1 MFKEE
6 KMKKATVLILSV
18 LLFWGI
24 GLSIFMPKVTEAQT
38 ITWKMQTT
46 WPAGMALHTSAVG
59 LAKRIE
65 EMTGGR
71 LKIEVL
77 PAGAIVPAF
86 EVLGAV
92 HKGTIDAA
100 HGWSAY
106 WIGRHPAANLFSSVA
121 GGPFGMDN
129 VDYAGWLYHGG
140 GLEFYRELYL
150 DVMKMKVMVFPT
162 DIIAS
167 EPLGW
172 FKKPIK
178 SWAELKGLKM
188 RESGLTAEIY
198 KEAGITVVA
207 MPGGEIL
214 PALERGVI
222 DGAAFMCPTTDKELG
237 LMDVA
242 KYYHAPG
249 IHRHTGTLEF
259 LINKDV
265 WDKLPG
271 DIKAIIDIASREN
284 LFRAWIDLVDK
295 NVKDLEVLKT
305 KHGVKMVETS
315 KETLLEI
322 LKAWDKVAARYVAKD
337 PFFAKV
343 YASQKEYAK
352 KIVEYRRD
360 FYVPYELVADYYW
373 PKKK

>member
-1 MFKEE
+1 M
-6 KMKKATVLILSV
+6 LSV
-18 LLFWGI
+18 LMFVGI
-24 GLSIFMPKVTEAQT
+24 GALVFTPKTTDAQT

-46 WPAGMALHTSAVG
+46 WPAGMALHTSAVALG
-59 LAKRIE
+59 KRIE

-92 HKGTIDAA
+92 HKGTIDAG

-140 GLEFYRELYL
+140 GLELYRELYL
-150 DVMKMKVMVFPT
+150 DAMKMNVMVFPT

-178 SWAELKGLKM
+178 SWADLKGIKM
-188 RESGLTAEIY
+188 REAGLTAEIY

-214 PALERGVI
+214 PAMERGVI
-222 DGAAFMCPTTDKELG
+222 DGAAFMCPTTDRELG

-242 KYYHAPG
+242 KFYHAPG
-249 IHRHTGTLEF
+249 IHRHTGTLEL
-259 LINKDV
+259 LINKEK
-265 WDKLPG
+265 WDKLPA
-271 DIKAIIDIASREN
+271 DLKAIVDVASREN
-284 LFRAWIDLVDK
+284 LFRAWVDLVDK
-295 NVKDLEVLKT
+295 NVKDLELLKT
-305 KHGVKMVETS
+305 KHGVKVVETP
-315 KETLLEI
+315 KEVILEI

-343 YASQKEYAK
+343 YASQKEYARK
-352 KIVEYRRD
+352 MVEYRRE

>member
-1 MFKEE
+1 
-6 KMKKATVLILSV
+6 MKKATVLILSV
-18 LLFWGI
+18 FMFAGI
-24 GLSIFMPKVTEAQT
+24 GLLVFTPKTTEAQT
-38 ITWKMQTT
+38 ISWKMQTT
-46 WPAGMALHTSAVG
+46 WPAGIALHRSAVG

-65 EMTGGR
+65 EMSGGR
-71 LKIEVL
+71 IKIDIV

-92 HKGTIDAA
+92 DKGTLHAG

-106 WIGRHPAANLFSSVA
+106 WVGKHPAANLFSSVA

-129 VDYAGWLYHGG
+129 VDYAQWLYHGG
-140 GLEFYRELYL
+140 GLELYRELYL
-150 DVMKMKVMVFPT
+150 DAMKLKVMVFPT

-172 FKKPIK
+172 FKKPIR
-178 SWAELKGLKM
+178 SWADLKGIKM
-188 RESGLTAEIY
+188 RETGLTAEIY
-198 KEAGITVVA
+198 KEAGITVIT

-222 DGAAFMCPTTDKELG
+222 DGAAWMCPTMDKELG
-237 LMDVA
+237 LMDVV
-242 KYYHAPG
+242 KFYHAPG
-249 IHRHTGTLEF
+249 MHRHTGTLE
-259 LINKDV
+259 LVINKDT
-265 WDKLPG
+265 WDKLPA
-271 DIKAIIDIASREN
+271 DLKAIIDVASREN
-284 LFRAWIDLVDK
+284 LFRSWIDLVDQ
-295 NVKDLEVLKT
+295 NIKDLELLKT
-305 KHGVKMVETS
+305 KHNVKMVETP
-315 KETLLEI
+315 KEVIMEI

-343 YASQKEYAK
+343 YASQKDYAK

-360 FYVPYELVADYYW
+360 FYVPYETVADYYW

>member
-1 MFKEE
+1 MLG
-6 KMKKATVLILSV
+6 VLMILEMG
-18 LLFWGI
+18 LLVF
-24 GLSIFMPKVTEAQT
+24 SPKVSDAQT

-106 WIGRHPAANLFSSVA
+106 WIGKHPAANLFSSVA

-129 VDYAGWLYHGG
+129 VDYAGWLFHGG

-150 DVMKMKVMVFPT
+150 DVMKMRVMVFPT

-188 RESGLTAEIY
+188 REAGLTAEIY
-198 KEAGITVVA
+198 KEAGI
-207 MPGGEIL
+207 
-214 PALERGVI
+214 
-222 DGAAFMCPTTDKELG
+222 
-237 LMDVA
+237 
-242 KYYHAPG
+242 
-249 IHRHTGTLEF
+249 
-259 LINKDV
+259 
-265 WDKLPG
+265 
-271 DIKAIIDIASREN
+271 
-284 LFRAWIDLVDK
+284 
-295 NVKDLEVLKT
+295 
-305 KHGVKMVETS
+305 ETS
-315 KETLLEI
+315 EKG
-322 LKAWDKVAARYVAKD
+322 LKRIFRLGSWA
-337 PFFAKV
+337 
-343 YASQKEYAK
+343 
-352 KIVEYRRD
+352 
-360 FYVPYELVADYYW
+360 ELSFLPVSGERI
-373 PKKK
+373 PMIIGPS

>member
-1 MFKEE
+1 
-6 KMKKATVLILSV
+6 MKRLSV
-18 LLFWGI
+18 WFLSFALFI
-24 GLSIFMPKVTEAQT
+24 GLGSNISLPEAEAAAT

-46 WPAGMALHTSAVG
+46 WPAGMALHASAVG

-121 GGPFGMDN
+121 GGPFAMDN

-150 DVMKMKVMVFPT
+150 SAMNMKVMVFPT

-178 SWAELKGLKM
+178 SWADLKGIKM
-188 RESGLTAEIY
+188 REAGLTAEIY

-222 DGAAFMCPTTDKELG
+222 DGAAFMCPTTDRELG

-242 KYYHAPG
+242 KFYHAPG
-249 IHRHTGTLEF
+249 IHRHTGTLEL
-259 LINKDV
+259 LINKDA
-265 WDKLPG
+265 WDKLPS
-271 DIKAIIDIASREN
+271 DIKAIIDVASREN
-284 LFRAWIDLVDK
+284 LFRAWIELVDK

-305 KHGVKMVETS
+305 KHGVKVVETP
-315 KETLLEI
+315 KEVILEI

-343 YASQKEYAK
+343 YASQKEYAR
-352 KIVEYRRD
+352 KIVEYRRE

>member
-1 MFKEE
+1 
-6 KMKKATVLILSV
+6 MKKATVLVLSILMFV
-18 LLFWGI
+18 GI
-24 GLSIFMPKVTEAQT
+24 GLSVFTPKTTEAQT

-46 WPAGMALHTSAVG
+46 WPAGMALHTSAVA

-65 EMTGGR
+65 EMSGGR
-71 LKIEVL
+71 LKIDIM

-92 HKGTIDAA
+92 HKGTLDAA

-106 WIGRHPAANLFSSVA
+106 WIGKHPAANLFSSVA
-121 GGPFGMDN
+121 GGPFAMDN

-150 DVMKMKVMVFPT
+150 DAMKMKVMVFPT

-172 FKKPIK
+172 FKRPIK
-178 SWAELKGLKM
+178 SWADLKGLKM

-198 KEAGITVVA
+198 KEAGVTVIT

-222 DGAAFMCPTTDKELG
+222 DGAAFMCPTTDRELG
-237 LMDVA
+237 FQDVV
-242 KYYHAPG
+242 KFYHAPG
-249 IHRHTGTLEF
+249 IHRHTGTLE
-259 LINKDV
+259 LLVNKDS
-265 WDKLPG
+265 WDKLPA
-271 DIKAIIDIASREN
+271 DLKAIVDIASREN
-284 LFRAWIDLVDK
+284 LFRAWIELVDR

-305 KHGVKMVETS
+305 KHGVKMVETP
-315 KETLLEI
+315 KEVLIEI
-322 LKAWDKVAARYVAKD
+322 LKAWDKVAAKYVAKD

-343 YASQKEYAK
+343 YASQKDYAK
-352 KIVEYRRD
+352 KMVDYRRE
-360 FYVPYELVADYYW
+360 FYIPYDTVADYYW